1 MNEINDVYVVF
12 ETTEGIDWYVSDY
25 SVTQGQV
32 AVSKIIRDAR
42 KLNKY
47 EADYVAEYFGMH
59 SIKIE
64 DMI

>member
-1 MNEINDVYVVF
+1 MNEINGVYVVF

-32 AVSKIIRDAR
+32 AVSELIRDAR
-42 KLNKY
+42 KLSKY

-59 SIKIE
+59 SLKIE
-64 DMI
+64 VMI